1 MFHDLN
7 ANDRA
12 GSPRRSG
19 SASTAMAGGGFRAFV
34 RDTRPDGSISIERTA
49 YAAGE
54 EQALSVLH
62 RKVRRQANERL
73 DRIARALRADDA
85 TGAAR

>member
-1 MFHDLN
+1 
-7 ANDRA
+7 
-12 GSPRRSG
+12 
-19 SASTAMAGGGFRAFV
+19 MAGGGFRAFV